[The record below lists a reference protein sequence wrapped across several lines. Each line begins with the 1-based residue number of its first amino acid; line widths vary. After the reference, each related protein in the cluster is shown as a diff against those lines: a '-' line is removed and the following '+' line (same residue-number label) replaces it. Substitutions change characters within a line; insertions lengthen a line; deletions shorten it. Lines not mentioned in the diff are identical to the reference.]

1 MTTDRIRHAID
12 SGGLVL
18 PEAGKVAIVGAP
30 GDMDLDWVDPG
41 RVEIIQSF
49 RPDHNAWQ
57 RRGLAVATQL
67 QGPYAAVVVT
77 LPRARDLAETLL
89 AEACAAAPGGLI
101 VLNGAKTD
109 GIEALARTLRAKVD
123 LAGTVS
129 KAHGK
134 VVWFTA
140 SDALRDWARPVRAAN
155 AHGDIIA
162 PGVFSADAPDPAS
175 VALAA
180 ALPAKLKGTV
190 ADLGAGWGW
199 LSREVLRHDGVRAL
213 HLVEA
218 DLRALECARAN
229 VPDDRAVF
237 HWADARDWQPPAP
250 LDIVVMNPPFH
261 TGRKA
266 DPALGQAFVT
276 AAARVLCSG
285 GQLWMVANR
294 HLPYEVTLA
303 AQFREHREVAGD
315 TRFKIF
321 NASRPTRQRR

>member
-1 MTTDRIRHAID
+1 MTSDRIRHAID

-18 PEAGKVAIVGAP
+18 PTDGVVAVVGAP
-30 GDMDLDWVDPG
+30 GDMALDWIDPA
-41 RVEIIQSF
+41 RVEIVQGF
-49 RPDHNAWQ
+49 RPDHDAWLG
-57 RRGLAVATQL
+57 RGFRVVTGLV
-67 QGPYAAVVVT
+67 GPYAAVVLT
-77 LPRARDLAETLL
+77 LPRARDLAEALL
-89 AEACAAAPGGLI
+89 AEACAACPGGLI

-109 GIEALARTLRAKVD
+109 GIEALAKALKARVA

-134 VVWFTA
+134 VLWFTA
-140 SDALRDWARPVRAAN
+140 SDALQDWARPAQAAN
-155 AHGDIIA
+155 AHGDVVA

-180 ALPAKLKGTV
+180 ALPAKLKGAV

-218 DLRALECARAN
+218 DLRALDCARAN
-229 VPDDRAVF
+229 VSDERAVF
-237 HWADARDWQPPAP
+237 HWADARDWKAPSP
-250 LDIVVMNPPFH
+250 LDVVVMNPPFH

-266 DPALGQAFVT
+266 DPTLGQAFIT
-276 AAARVLCSG
+276 AAARMLSPS

-315 TRFKIF
+315 ARFKIL